1 LDSVIVT
8 LEQRQKHIRIFIFVA
23 IAAATIA
30 AYEPI
35 RHNGFVNYDDDK
47 YITENPVIKSGITRQ
62 SAIEAF
68 RPHYF
73 MWHPLTTFTNMLDCQ
88 LFGLNPLGHH
98 LVSLMLHIINALLL
112 FWILTNLTGS
122 TWASAFVA
130 AVFALHPLQVE
141 SVAWAS
147 ERKTVLSGL
156 FSFLTI
162 AAYVRYTKQ
171 PGIRRYLLVL
181 LIFGLC
187 IMTKPS
193 VVTLPLVLLLLDYW
207 PLGRFDGLKPILQA
221 KRLFIEKIPL
231 LALSAV
237 LSVIT
242 FIAQQGGGVVK
253 TLERMPLDFRVAN
266 VFTGY
271 IRYIGKLI
279 WPSNLA
285 VFYPLPYTNYPMDK
299 AVACAILFILITA
312 VSIYFGLR
320 RKYLIVG
327 WLWFVGTLVPMIG
340 LVQSGDQAIADR
352 YMYLPMLGLLFMS
365 VWTIRERFSSRL
377 FEKVIITA
385 LATAAL
391 ISAVIITRTQVSYWR
406 DSKTLFEHTLK
417 VTENN
422 TIAENSMG
430 CILYNEGNYIEAEKH
445 LRNAVKICPPYYDAQ
460 SNLGKVLLAQDKLDE
475 AIDCF
480 KKLLP
485 AKNILEDLH
494 YNLAMALSRQ
504 KKYDE
509 AIQHLAAVI
518 EINPKYLDA
527 REKMGTLML
536 ASGKIDE
543 SIRYFNEAL
552 DTSANKGNIY
562 AGLGMAYIRAG
573 KKDLAIEN
581 LTKAV
586 ELKSEDAI
594 ILNGLS
600 WLLATQAEVN
610 EAEANRA
617 IEYAMRA
624 CEKTGYKNAAFMDTL
639 AAAYAAGGIFDEAV
653 ITAKKAIDTARAT
666 GQEALVEKVQERLK
680 LYQSGRRYYKKE

>member
-8 LEQRQKHIRIFIFVA
+8 LEQRQKHIRTVVYVVIV
-23 IAAATIA
+23 AATLV

-62 SAIEAF
+62 SAIEVF
-68 RPHYF
+68 KPHYF

-98 LVSLMLHIINALLL
+98 LVSLTLHIVNSLLL
-112 FWILTNLTGS
+112 FWILVNLTG
-122 TWASAFVA
+122 TMWASAFVA

-156 FSFLTI
+156 FWFLTI
-162 AAYVRYTKQ
+162 AAYVHYTKQ
-171 PGIRRYLLVL
+171 PRLRRYLLVL

-187 IMTKPS
+187 IMTKPT

-207 PLGRFDGLKPILQA
+207 PLGRFGKHPQA
-221 KRLFIEKIPL
+221 HLLIEKIPL
-231 LALSAV
+231 LVLSAALSA
-237 LSVIT
+237 IT
-242 FIAQQGGGVVK
+242 FIVQQEGGAVK

-266 VFTGY
+266 TFIAY

-279 WPSNLA
+279 APCRLA
-285 VFYPLPYTNYPMDK
+285 VFYPLPYTNFPIDT
-299 AVACAILFILITA
+299 AVVCAILFILITA

-320 RKYLIVG
+320 RRYVIMG
-327 WLWFVGTLVPMIG
+327 WLWYVGTLVPVIG

-352 YMYLPMLGLLFMS
+352 YMYLPMLGLLFIG
-365 VWTIRERFSSRL
+365 VWTVKELFSRRF

-391 ISAVIITRTQVSYWR
+391 VSAVIITRTQVSYWQN
-406 DSKTLFEHTLK
+406 SKTLFEHTLK

-430 CILYNEGNYIEAEKH
+430 CILYNEGNYSEAEKH
-445 LRNAVKICPPYYDAQ
+445 LRNSVKICPPYFDAQ
-460 SNLGKVLLAQDKLDE
+460 SNLGKVLLAQGKLDE
-475 AIDCF
+475 AIGCF
-480 KKLLP
+480 TKLLP
-485 AKNILEDLH
+485 ANKTIEDLH

-509 AIQHLAAVI
+509 AIRHLAAVI
-518 EINPKYLDA
+518 EINPRYLDA
-527 REKMGTLML
+527 REKMGALML
-536 ASGKIDE
+536 VTGRIDE
-543 SIRYFNEAL
+543 SIRYLNEAME
-552 DTSANKGNIY
+552 TSTDKVNIY

-586 ELKSEDAI
+586 ELKSDDGI

-600 WLLATQAEVN
+600 WLLATRGEVN
-610 EAEANRA
+610 AADANKA
-617 IEYAMRA
+617 IEYARRA
-624 CEKTGYKNAAFMDTL
+624 CEKTEYKNAAFIDTL
-639 AAAYAAGGIFDEAV
+639 AAAYAAGGKFEEAV
-653 ITAKKAIDTARAT
+653 ITAQKAIDAARAT
-666 GQEALVEKVQERLK
+666 GQVALVEKIQERLK
-680 LYQSGRRYYKKE
+680 LYKSGQRYYKKE